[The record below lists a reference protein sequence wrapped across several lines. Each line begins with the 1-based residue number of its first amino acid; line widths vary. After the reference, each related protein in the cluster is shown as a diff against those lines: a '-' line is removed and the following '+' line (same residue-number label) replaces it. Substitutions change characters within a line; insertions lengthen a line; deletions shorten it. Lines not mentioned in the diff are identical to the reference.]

1 MYNFRYTSSQQ
12 ESSAGNDT
20 KSESMPTGCKW
31 LKIMPRLVLYL
42 TSAVLTVSMSA
53 SVRAQDPDDALRIY
67 AAGILNVAP
76 FARPFSG
83 YGVYLGQNA
92 IITAAHV
99 VGHWAILSNP
109 TVLIGGA
116 EISAK
121 VIKKGSFPQLDLA
134 LLVAADSALPL
145 NLQLRQN
152 PLCKQT
158 PPVGTSVIVVSP
170 ERTERSQIISPQ
182 IIPARYRSHF
192 GALINEPHASG
203 SGVFDAES
211 KCLLGIMS
219 AAVSKQYDFRTV
231 PDKLYFGQR
240 WDRSAGYFVP
250 ASAITNFIPAH
261 LRF

>member
-1 MYNFRYTSSQQ
+1 M
-12 ESSAGNDT
+12 
-20 KSESMPTGCKW
+20 
-31 LKIMPRLVLYL
+31 LRLALHLTCAVLAVS
-42 TSAVLTVSMSA
+42 TSAPVQ
-53 SVRAQDPDDALRIY
+53 AQDPDDELRIY

-99 VGHWAILSNP
+99 VGHWPILSDP
-109 TVLIGGA
+109 TVAIAGT

-134 LLVAADSALPL
+134 LLVAADYALPL

-170 ERTERSQIISPQ
+170 ERTERSLIISPQ
-182 IIPARYRSHF
+182 SIPARYRSHF
-192 GALINEPHASG
+192 GSLINEPHSSG
-203 SGVFDAES
+203 SGIFDAES
-211 KCLLGIMS
+211 KCLVGIMS
-219 AAVSKQYDFRTV
+219 AAVMKDYDFRTA
-231 PDKLYFGQR
+231 PARPYLGLQWDK
-240 WDRSAGYFVP
+240 SAGYFVP
-250 ASAITNFIPAH
+250 VSAIASFIPGH